1 MKGRVRWDETN
12 LGEIEANKPV
22 RQKITEPKTPY
33 HPMIDEDD
41 YESLSPVRN
50 SSEDGTGNG
59 IHAEAIQRALKDVE
73 SRNDKTRPT
82 GWPSSE
88 DEADEM
94 DEDDEGSDSERSRRF
109 EEHRRAH
116 YDEYKRVKLLRKGS
130 LGMEDESDEESSHAV
145 EKNYD
150 GGAGCSSSTV
160 TAAGVK
166 DMETGEEEEGA
177 PKQSSSSSSSSSSA
191 PTDGA

>member
-1 MKGRVRWDETN
+1 
-12 LGEIEANKPV
+12 
-22 RQKITEPKTPY
+22 
-33 HPMIDEDD
+33 MIDEDD
-41 YESLSPVRN
+41 YGSLSPIRN

-59 IHAEAIQRALKDVE
+59 IHAKAIQRALKDVE

-109 EEHRRAH
+109 KEHRRAH
-116 YDEYKRVKLLRKGS
+116 YDEYKRAKLLRKGS
-130 LGMEDESDEESSHAV
+130 LGMEDEFDEESSHAV
-145 EKNYD
+145 EKNDD
-150 GGAGCSSSTV
+150 GGAGCSSSTL
-160 TAAGVK
+160 TAVGVK
-166 DMETGEEEEGA
+166 DMETGEEEESV
-177 PKQSSSSSSSSSSA
+177 PKQSSSA

>member
-41 YESLSPVRN
+41 YGSLSPVQN

-59 IHAEAIQRALKDVE
+59 IHAEAIQRALRDVE

-109 EEHRRAH
+109 KEHSRAH
-116 YDEYKRVKLLRKGS
+116 YDEYKRVKLFRKGS
-130 LGMEDESDEESSHAV
+130 LGMEDESDEESSQ
-145 EKNYD
+145 
-150 GGAGCSSSTV
+150 
-160 TAAGVK
+160 
-166 DMETGEEEEGA
+166 EERRWRGWLFIIH
-177 PKQSSSSSSSSSSA
+177 SNSCRR
-191 PTDGA
+191 

>member
-41 YESLSPVRN
+41 YGSLSPVRN
-50 SSEDGTGNG
+50 NSEDGTGNG

-73 SRNDKTRPT
+73 SRNDKSRPT

-94 DEDDEGSDSERSRRF
+94 DEDDKERSRRF
-109 EEHRRAH
+109 KEHRRAH
-116 YDEYKRVKLLRKGS
+116 YDEYQRVELLRKGS
-130 LGMEDESDEESSHAV
+130 FVVEDESDEESSHAV
-145 EKNYD
+145 EKKD
-150 GGAGCSSSTV
+150 GDAGCSSSTV

-166 DMETGEEEEGA
+166 DMETEEQEQGV
-177 PKQSSSSSSSSSSA
+177 PKQSSSSSSA

>member
-1 MKGRVRWDETN
+1 
-12 LGEIEANKPV
+12 
-22 RQKITEPKTPY
+22 
-33 HPMIDEDD
+33 MIDEDD
-41 YESLSPVRN
+41 YGSLSPIRN

-109 EEHRRAH
+109 KEHRRAH
-116 YDEYKRVKLLRKGS
+116 YDENKRVKLLRKGS
-130 LGMEDESDEESSHAV
+130 LGMEDEFDEESSNSTHLSHIDCTNFDLTKILFV
-145 EKNYD
+145 TLYD
-150 GGAGCSSSTV
+150 FIFYLSLSLL
-160 TAAGVK
+160 
-166 DMETGEEEEGA
+166 
-177 PKQSSSSSSSSSSA
+177 
-191 PTDGA
+191 